1 MIDIDMSKYTQLFAR
16 DAVQLMRELIQKP
29 PTHNGRT
36 PLQTSALAM
45 GFCSMKRRGRSDGAN
60 EKYLAILSYLTR
72 NPTALIFPE
81 QTVTDALNTAL
92 SCLEAD
98 AVAER
103 VAVKDFKFPPRY

>member
-1 MIDIDMSKYTQLFAR
+1 MIDIDMSQYTRLYTK
-16 DAVQLMRELIQKP
+16 DAVKLIQELIRKP

-45 GFCSMKRRGRSDGAN
+45 GFCSMKRRGRTNGAN
-60 EKYLAILSYLTR
+60 EKYLSILSYLVR

-81 QTVTDALNTAL
+81 QTITDALNTAL

-98 AVAER
+98 AAAER
-103 VAVKDFKFPPRY
+103 AAVYDFARRY

>member
-1 MIDIDMSKYTQLFAR
+1 MIDIDMSKYTQLCAR

-60 EKYLAILSYLTR
+60 EFQSTLPAR
-72 NPTALIFPE
+72 GATAQSNNSVDQNHRLCTKSIPQNSPFE
-81 QTVTDALNTAL
+81 N
-92 SCLEAD
+92 
-98 AVAER
+98 
-103 VAVKDFKFPPRY
+103 

>member
-1 MIDIDMSKYTQLFAR
+1 MIDIDMSKYTQLYTK
-16 DAVQLMRELIQKP
+16 DAVKLMRELIQKP

-81 QTVTDALNTAL
+81 QTVMDALNTAL

-98 AVAER
+98 AVGER
-103 VAVKDFKFPPRY
+103 DTVHNFARRY